1 MRPLSLIAAAVP
13 FAFGLIR
20 LAQTGS
26 DARYLVV
33 AAGSLCGAIAVVKF
47 AGTGKAT
54 SRAVLG
60 TVAGVFVAATVFAV
74 AAAMFLGTRL
84 GPGIL
89 IVGAAFGFCFAVAS
103 ALHMRARG

>member
-1 MRPLSLIAAAVP
+1 VRVLALLAAAVP
-13 FAFGLIR
+13 FVFGLIR

-33 AAGSLCGAIAVVKF
+33 AAAALCGAAAVMTF
-47 AGTGKAT
+47 TRTGTAA
-54 SRAVLG
+54 SSARLG
-60 TVAGVFVAATVFAV
+60 TVARVFVGATVLAV
-74 AAAMFLGTRL
+74 AAALFLGTRL
-84 GPGIL
+84 GPGML

>member
-1 MRPLSLIAAAVP
+1 MRPLALLAAAVP

-33 AAGSLCGAIAVVKF
+33 AAAALGGAAVVMTF
-47 AGTGKAT
+47 TRTGKA
-54 SRAVLG
+54 AADAGLG
-60 TVAGVFVAATVFAV
+60 TVARVFVGATVLAV

-103 ALHMRARG
+103 ALHMRAQG